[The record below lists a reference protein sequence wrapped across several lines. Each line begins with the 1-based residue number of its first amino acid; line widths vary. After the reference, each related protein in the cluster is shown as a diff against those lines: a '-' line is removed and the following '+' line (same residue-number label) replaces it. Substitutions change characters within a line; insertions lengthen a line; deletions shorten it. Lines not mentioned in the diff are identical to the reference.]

1 MPVSQQPEH
10 QSDPLQQ
17 LRTILLR
24 PEQERITHIHN
35 ILEEKEP
42 LAERVVP
49 IIEEQLSE
57 FEAHFPKAYQLAVDR
72 LVERKIRESQE
83 EMIDMLYPV
92 MGTMIRKYIAQQL
105 QELRESV
112 EQQLERS
119 FLARLRDR
127 FFRAGGVR
135 EADLVLRNA
144 ALPRVREAYII
155 EQHSGLLLGSA
166 STQEVV
172 DKELIAGMLTA
183 IKSFVVDAFRRGTT
197 QLELIEYAGYQILIR
212 DFHTYYVAL
221 AVEGKM
227 TTKEQEQL
235 SDQIATFVQN
245 ELARKIR
252 ADDASLHL
260 HLGKTLKEYFMKTTP
275 LSTEAIQGQL

>member
-1 MPVSQQPEH
+1 MPVNQKPKNNP
-10 QSDPLQQ
+10 DPLQQ

-35 ILEEKEP
+35 ILEGKEP

-49 IIEEQLSE
+49 IIEEQLNE

-72 LVERKIRESQE
+72 MVERKIRESQE
-83 EMIDMLYPV
+83 EMIDLLYPV
-92 MGTMIRKYIAQQL
+92 MGTLIRKYIAQQL

-112 EQQLERS
+112 EQQLEQS

-127 FFRAGGVR
+127 FFRPGSVR
-135 EADLVLRNA
+135 GADMLLRNA
-144 ALPRVREAYII
+144 SLPKTREAYVI

-183 IKSFVVDAFRRGTT
+183 IKSFVVDAFRRGAT
-197 QLELIEYAGYQILIR
+197 QLELIEYAGYQILIK
-212 DFHTYYVAL
+212 DYHTYYVAL

-227 TTKEQEQL
+227 TTKEQEEL

-245 ELARKIR
+245 ELGRKIKV
-252 ADDASLHL
+252 DDASLHL
-260 HLGKTLKEYFMKTTP
+260 HLATTLKEYFMKTTP
-275 LSTEAIQGQL
+275 LSAEAK

>member
-1 MPVSQQPEH
+1 MPVSQEPEH

-57 FEAHFPKAYQLAVDR
+57 FEEHFPKAYQLAVDR
-72 LVERKIRESQE
+72 MVEQKIRASQDE
-83 EMIDMLYPV
+83 IIEVLYPV
-92 MGTMIRKYIAQQL
+92 LGTMIRKYIAQQL
-105 QELRESV
+105 QELRANV
-112 EQQLERS
+112 EEQLEKS

-127 FFRAGGVR
+127 LFKRGGAG
-135 EADLVLRNA
+135 EADLILRNA
-144 ALPRVREAYII
+144 ALPRVREAYVI

-166 STQEVV
+166 TTEEVV

-183 IKSFVVDAFRRGTT
+183 IKSFVVDAFRRGAT
-197 QLELIEYAGYQILIR
+197 QLELIEYAGYQILIQ
-212 DFHTYYVAL
+212 DFHTYFIAL

-227 TTKEQEQL
+227 TTKEQQEL

-245 ELARKIR
+245 ELTRKVK
-252 ADDASLHL
+252 AEDASLHL
-260 HLGKTLKEYFMKTTP
+260 HLGKTLRAYFMKTMP
-275 LSTEAIQGQL
+275 QSA

>member
-1 MPVSQQPEH
+1 MPVRQQQ

-57 FEAHFPKAYQLAVDR
+57 FETHFPKAYQLAVDR
-72 LVERKIRESQE
+72 MVERKIRASQE
-83 EMIDMLYPV
+83 EIIEVLYPV

-127 FFRAGGVR
+127 LFRSRAVR
-135 EADLVLRNA
+135 EVDVAMANA
-144 ALPRVREAYII
+144 SRLKVQEAYVV

-166 STQEVV
+166 STQGVV

-183 IKSFVVDAFRRGTT
+183 IKSFVVDAFRRGDT
-197 QLELIEYAGYQILIR
+197 QLELIEYAGFQILIR

-227 TTKEQEQL
+227 TAKEREAL
-235 SDQIATFVQN
+235 SGQIVTFAQN

-252 ADDASLHL
+252 VDDPALHF
-260 HLGKTLKEYFMKTTP
+260 HVGKALREYFMKTTP
-275 LSTEAIQGQL
+275 LHT